1 MPRRQKYWPQGN
13 LRSVATGRRHA
24 AGSAQ
29 GDGENRLRFSC
40 TKCPRTDTSPDWND
54 PGSHKIYKETYAM
67 TISKY
72 LLQAIIV
79 AIGSLLAFIAIMLL
93 KGPDHVGDE

>member
-1 MPRRQKYWPQGN
+1 
-13 LRSVATGRRHA
+13 
-24 AGSAQ
+24 
-29 GDGENRLRFSC
+29 
-40 TKCPRTDTSPDWND
+40 
-54 PGSHKIYKETYAM
+54 M

-93 KGPDHVGDE
+93 NGPDHVGDE